1 MPPPLLFYVPPISSS
16 PFSLLLHRYGA
27 VGFNVPYEFTESD
40 LRISVRQVAAS
51 ANAAWARG
59 HMGDLGGAGDDESSE
74 AAANATSTRLQ
85 QRRSSTALVGGLRL
99 PWTLLRYT
107 CGECNYGGRVTDEKD
122 RRVLRCLLERCLGPS
137 AVVAGSWL
145 VPPPT
150 KGRRRDNNQH
160 HTRNGDD
167 GGGDESGHGYAGGG
181 GETAAEADAKVLA
194 SCARVPRVP
203 SGGWALDDYAR
214 HVDKS
219 FSSAEVP
226 PGMFG
231 LPPNAAMR
239 KANEDAEAL
248 LRAVVDYEGLVGGG
262 GSGDGGGS
270 DGDDVTII
278 EQIALQLKI
287 PLPSLASE
295 EGGDGVAVEINAGD
309 CFDLRQAQLVRFLWY
324 WSIGDGRGRVLSVN
338 KWMVGEGE
346 MGSDET
352 NDYGGWFGREL

>member
-1 MPPPLLFYVPPISSS
+1 
-16 PFSLLLHRYGA
+16 
-27 VGFNVPYEFTESD
+27 
-40 LRISVRQVAAS
+40 
-51 ANAAWARG
+51 
-59 HMGDLGGAGDDESSE
+59 
-74 AAANATSTRLQ
+74 
-85 QRRSSTALVGGLRL
+85 
-99 PWTLLRYT
+99 
-107 CGECNYGGRVTDEKD
+107 
-122 RRVLRCLLERCLGPS
+122 
-137 AVVAGSWL
+137 
-145 VPPPT
+145 
-150 KGRRRDNNQH
+150 
-160 HTRNGDD
+160 
-167 GGGDESGHGYAGGG
+167 
-181 GETAAEADAKVLA
+181 
-194 SCARVPRVP
+194 
-203 SGGWALDDYAR
+203 
-214 HVDKS
+214 
-219 FSSAEVP
+219 
-226 PGMFG
+226 MFG

-352 NDYGGWFGREL
+352 NDYGSEENCRSERTNVVGWQDS